1 MPNTNDKPAER
12 VVIIDDHVVLAEILS
27 QAVKVIPGYAMVGW
41 AADAENALSLCQREK
56 PDIIVLDLVMPKVS
70 GLALLNDLKAV
81 CPNARFM
88 IFSGNLSQASVKAVL
103 NAGVHAVVGKASPL
117 EEFREALHA
126 ITAGQTYFGSQVRDM
141 IKDIV
146 TRSASPSQADHALTP
161 RELTVLRGIAEGLS
175 SKEMAKQLGVSVNT
189 VVNHRSSLMKKTGL
203 HRVAQLSLYA
213 AQIGLVGE
221 PR

>member
-1 MPNTNDKPAER
+1 MPNTHDTPAQR
-12 VVIIDDHVVLAEILS
+12 VVIVDDHVVLAEILAE
-27 QAVKVIPGYAMVGW
+27 AVKAIAGYTMVGW
-41 AADAENALSLCQREK
+41 AADAEAALELCLREK

-70 GLALLNDLKAV
+70 GLALFNDLKAA
-81 CPNARFM
+81 CPEARFM
-88 IFSGNLSQASVKAVL
+88 IFSGNLSQASVKSVL

-117 EEFREALHA
+117 EEFRDALHA

-146 TRSASPSQADHALTP
+146 TRSGSPTPGNHALTP
-161 RELTVLRGIAEGLS
+161 RELTVLRSIAEGMS
-175 SKEMAKQLGVSVNT
+175 SKEMAEQLGVSVNT
-189 VVNHRSSLMKKTGL
+189 IVNHRSSLMKKTGL

-221 PR
+221 PK

>member
-1 MPNTNDKPAER
+1 MPTSDDTPAQR
-12 VVIIDDHVVLAEILS
+12 VAIIDDHVVLAEILS
-27 QAVKVIPGYAMVGW
+27 QAIQAVPGYEMVGW
-41 AADAENALSLCQREK
+41 AADAESALTMCQRER

-70 GLALLNDLKAV
+70 GLTLFNELKAA
-81 CPNARFM
+81 CPEARFM

-146 TRSASPSQADHALTP
+146 TRSGSPNQGNHALTP
-161 RELTVLRGIAEGLS
+161 RELTVLRGIAEGMS
-175 SKEMAKQLGVSVNT
+175 SKEMAEQLGVSVNT
-189 VVNHRSSLMKKTGL
+189 IVNHRSSVMKKTGL